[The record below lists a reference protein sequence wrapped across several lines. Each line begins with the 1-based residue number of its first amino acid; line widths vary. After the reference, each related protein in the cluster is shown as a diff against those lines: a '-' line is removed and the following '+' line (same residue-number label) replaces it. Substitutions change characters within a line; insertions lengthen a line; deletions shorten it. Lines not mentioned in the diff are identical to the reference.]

1 MSEATFP
8 HGKWGRDDVSA
19 LFKPVFS
26 FAASPLGSKVIR
38 AIVPL
43 DRRVVDRTKGRFSL
57 FGPLSMPELLLT
69 TTGRKSGQPR
79 TSVLSYVHEGD
90 RLLVMGSN
98 FGQQQ
103 HPSWSTNLVA
113 EPQASISMAG
123 QDIPVTATLLT
134 DGERD
139 AALQRFLAYPMYRAY
154 QTRTDR
160 DLRVFALTRR

>member
-1 MSEATFP
+1 MPRASFP
-8 HGKWGRDDVSA
+8 RGGWGRDDLSPV
-19 LFKPVFS
+19 FKPVFA

-38 AIVPL
+38 AVVPL
-43 DRRVVDRTKGRFSL
+43 DERVVNRTKRRFSL

-79 TSVLSYVHEGD
+79 TTVLSYVHD
-90 RLLVMGSN
+90 DVRLLVVGSN
-98 FGQQQ
+98 FGQER

-113 EPQASISMAG
+113 DPRASVSMAG